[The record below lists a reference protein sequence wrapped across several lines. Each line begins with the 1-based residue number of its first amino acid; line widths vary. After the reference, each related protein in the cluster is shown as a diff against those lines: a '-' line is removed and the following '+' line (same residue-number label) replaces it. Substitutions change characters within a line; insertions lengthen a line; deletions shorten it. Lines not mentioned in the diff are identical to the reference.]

1 MSWLLFLDE
10 SGHDHK
16 QLPYE
21 VRGGIALQDSQLWP
35 FVQAMQRLELDCFGG
50 QLHQFRKELKGSTL
64 LDRKRFKFARQAEPM
79 AAEASA
85 AVSAFCGDCDLC
97 HAPMAFTGGPA
108 LARVVPSDA
117 LPEGHPRDT
126 GRLIASWL
134 ERPPRP

>member
-1 MSWLLFLDE
+1 MVDARLRLAVLWVLLAL
-10 SGHDHK
+10 
-16 QLPYE
+16 LPL
-21 VRGGIALQDSQLWP
+21 RGWAAGLMAADGWPAGPAVTAKVSAPCHGADAASEELQDQ
-35 FVQAMQRLELDCFGG
+35 
-50 QLHQFRKELKGSTL
+50 
-64 LDRKRFKFARQAEPM
+64 M

-97 HAPMAFTGGPA
+97 HAPTAFTGGPA
-108 LARVVPSDA
+108 LARFAPSDA

>member
-1 MSWLLFLDE
+1 
-10 SGHDHK
+10 
-16 QLPYE
+16 LP
-21 VRGGIALQDSQLWP
+21 IALGRGRPIIWSMVDVRRRLAVLWI
-35 FVQAMQRLELDCFGG
+35 
-50 QLHQFRKELKGSTL
+50 L
-64 LDRKRFKFARQAEPM
+64 LALLPLRSWSAGLMAADGWPAGPALTAQVSAPCHGTHATSEEQQEPM

-97 HAPMAFTGGPA
+97 HAPMAFTGGPV
-108 LARVVPSDA
+108 LARFAPSDA